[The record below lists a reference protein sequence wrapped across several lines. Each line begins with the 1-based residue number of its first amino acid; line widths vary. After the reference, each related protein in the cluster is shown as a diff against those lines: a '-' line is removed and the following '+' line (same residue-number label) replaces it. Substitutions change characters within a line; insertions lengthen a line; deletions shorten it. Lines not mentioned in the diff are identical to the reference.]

1 MVWLSTEA
9 DDQSS
14 VHCVIVLTDER
25 GWLRRTGLTAAVLQ
39 LSVSLA
45 RTDLAKMPNS
55 RPESFY

>member
-55 RPESFY
+55 RP

>member
-25 GWLRRTGLTAAVLQ
+25 GRDLLQ
-39 LSVSLA
+39 PCCS
-45 RTDLAKMPNS
+45 
-55 RPESFY
+55 